1 MTFTDSKK
9 RFGST
14 ATDRLLS
21 PQDLAAYGGMG
32 ETADVNRP
40 TTPGGP
46 PPGVIYST
54 GGDESYG
61 GPNVLGDYSRSGA
74 PATSTYNPAAVS
86 DKDPGGMALQDR
98 QMAYAEGG
106 AIAGSLQNR
115 ANQAG
120 LDEGYFQKKAIDQYN
135 PILSGQGG
143 YDADTTKRILND
155 ERLKGLEYTPE
166 QAQELQLTGDEQAA
180 MLGDPEK
187 ARAYYDP
194 STTDQIENDA
204 GRYVRAERDAGN
216 DALQNMTGEVAAS
229 QRGAIDPTALKMD
242 RGVAAGV
249 NRTVGTAGTNVRDA
263 INYNDLHADTT
274 GMRMTDAQREAII
287 NKSQRQVGNQ
297 YRAAQ
302 QDLQMRAAASG
313 NASPL
318 AVAAA
323 RARLDQQSAVDSAD
337 ARANAEVGADAAQRK
352 TLMDAEGLRMQGA
365 NNYAGLRSNAELS
378 LADLGVNSALSSE
391 KTRLGAE
398 QSLTG
403 YLSDAEKNIAAQR
416 LAAEKNKQDVGV
428 STELELAARK
438 QAANQANQNTGIALQ
453 QQIDAA
459 GTQRAGTVATNR
471 QGATQFAQQQ
481 KANQGFGVA
490 DRSTANATTVAN
502 QKKAEE
508 AEGRGFLT
516 GQQSQASNN
525 VNTAN
530 AQRIENYGTMTGAAN
545 TATRNNQN
553 YQTAKDASGWG
564 SVLKGVVGGVASAA
578 TKKAFGG

>member
-1 MTFTDSKK
+1 MALTKTYR
-9 RFGST
+9 RFGT
-14 ATDRLLS
+14 GA
-21 PQDLAAYGGMG
+21 
-32 ETADVNRP
+32 
-40 TTPGGP
+40 TTPAA
-46 PPGVIYST
+46 SQELS
-54 GGDESYG
+54 DYG
-61 GPNVLGDYSRSGA
+61 GPNVLGDYNRTNAA
-74 PATSTYNPAAVS
+74 PATSTYNPAAVNE
-86 DKDPGGMALQDR
+86 KDPGGMSLQDR
-98 QMAYAEGG
+98 QMAYSEGG

-115 ANQAG
+115 ANQSA
-120 LDEGYFQKKAIDQYN
+120 LDEGYFQQKAIDQYS
-135 PILSGQGG
+135 PILSGEGG
-143 YDADTTKRILND
+143 YDPETAARIQNQANLD
-155 ERLKGLEYTPE
+155 ALEYTPE
-166 QAQELQLTGDEQAA
+166 QAAELQLSGDEREA

-194 STTDQIENDA
+194 ETTDQIENDA
-204 GRYVRAERDAGN
+204 GTYVRAERDTGN
-216 DALQNMTGEVAAS
+216 DNIQAMTGEVAND
-229 QRGAIDPTALKMD
+229 QRGAIDPTALTMD
-242 RGVAAGV
+242 KGVAAGV

-263 INYNDLHADTT
+263 IDYNNLNADTT
-274 GMRMTDAQREAII
+274 GMRMTDAQRQAIVD
-287 NKSQRQVGNQ
+287 KSQRQVGNQ

-337 ARANAEVGADAAQRK
+337 ARANAEVGADAAQRQ
-352 TLMDAEGLRMQGA
+352 TLMDAEALRMQGA

-378 LADLGVNSALSSE
+378 LADLGVNSALNTE
-391 KTRLGAE
+391 KTRLGAQ

-403 YLSDAEKNIAAQR
+403 YLTDAEKNIAAQR
-416 LAAEKNKQDVGV
+416 LAAENNKQQMGV

-471 QGATQFAQQQ
+471 QNATQFAQTQ

-490 DRSTANATTVAN
+490 DRTTANATTVAN

-530 AQRIENYGTMTGAAN
+530 SQRIENYGTMMGAAN
-545 TATRNNQN
+545 TASRNNQN
-553 YQTAKDASGWG
+553 YQTQKDASGWG

>member
-1 MTFTDSKK
+1 MALTKTYR
-9 RFGST
+9 RFGT
-14 ATDRLLS
+14 EA
-21 PQDLAAYGGMG
+21 
-32 ETADVNRP
+32 
-40 TTPGGP
+40 TTPAA
-46 PPGVIYST
+46 SQELS
-54 GGDESYG
+54 DYG
-61 GPNVLGDYSRSGA
+61 GPNVLGDYNRTDAA

-86 DKDPGGMALQDR
+86 DKDPGGMSLQDR
-98 QMAYAEGG
+98 QMAYSEGG

-115 ANQAG
+115 ANQSA
-120 LDEGYFQKKAIDQYN
+120 LDEGYFQQKAIDQYN

-143 YDADTTKRILND
+143 YDPETAARIQNQDQLD
-155 ERLKGLEYTPE
+155 ALQYTPE
-166 QAQELQLTGDEQAA
+166 QAQALQLTGDEQTA

-194 STTDQIENDA
+194 ATTDAIENDA
-204 GRYVRAERDAGN
+204 GTYVRAERDTGN
-216 DALQNMTGEVAAS
+216 DNIQAMTGEVAND
-229 QRGAIDPTALKMD
+229 QRGAIDPTALTMD
-242 RGVAAGV
+242 KGVAAGV
-249 NRTVGTAGTNVRDA
+249 NRTVGTAGANVRDA
-263 INYNDLHADTT
+263 IDYNNLNADTT
-274 GMRMTDAQREAII
+274 GMRMTDAQRQAIVD
-287 NKSQRQVGNQ
+287 KSQRQVGNQ

-378 LADLGVNSALSSE
+378 LADLGVNSALNTE
-391 KTRLGAE
+391 KTRLGAQ

-403 YLSDAEKNIAAQR
+403 YLTDAEKNIAAQR
-416 LAAEKNKQDVGV
+416 LAAENNKQQMGV

-438 QAANQANQNTGIALQ
+438 QAANQANQNTGINLQ

-471 QGATQFAQQQ
+471 QNATQFAQTQ

-490 DRSTANATTVAN
+490 DRTTANATTVAN

-530 AQRIENYGTMTGAAN
+530 SQRIENYGTMMGAAN
-545 TATRNNQN
+545 TASRNNQN
-553 YQTAKDASGWG
+553 YQTQKDATGWG
-564 SVLKGVVGGVASAA
+564 AVGKSIVGSAA
-578 TKKAFGG
+578 KAAVGKAFGG

>member
-1 MTFTDSKK
+1 MAFTKTYR
-9 RFGST
+9 RFGT
-14 ATDRLLS
+14 EA
-21 PQDLAAYGGMG
+21 
-32 ETADVNRP
+32 
-40 TTPGGP
+40 TTP
-46 PPGVIYST
+46 VTSQELS
-54 GGDESYG
+54 DYG
-61 GPNVLGDYSRSGA
+61 GPNVLGDYNRTDA
-74 PATSTYNPAAVS
+74 PPATSTYNPAAVS
-86 DKDPGGMALQDR
+86 DKDPGGMSLQDR
-98 QMAYAEGG
+98 QMAYSEGG

-115 ANQAG
+115 ANQSA
-120 LDEGYFQKKAIDQYN
+120 LDEGYFQQKAIDQYN

-143 YDADTTKRILND
+143 YDPETAARIQNQDQLD
-155 ERLKGLEYTPE
+155 ALQYTPE
-166 QAQELQLTGDEQAA
+166 QAQALQLTGDEQTA

-194 STTDQIENDA
+194 ATTDAIENDA
-204 GRYVRAERDAGN
+204 GTYVRAERDTGN
-216 DALQNMTGEVAAS
+216 DNIQAMTGEVAND
-229 QRGAIDPTALKMD
+229 QRGAIDPTALTMD
-242 RGVAAGV
+242 KGVAAGV

-263 INYNDLHADTT
+263 IDYNNLNADTT
-274 GMRMTDAQREAII
+274 GMRMTDAQRQAIVD
-287 NKSQRQVGNQ
+287 KSQRQVGNQ

-337 ARANAEVGADAAQRK
+337 ARANAEVGADAAQRQ
-352 TLMDAEGLRMQGA
+352 TLMDAEALRMQGA

-378 LADLGVNSALSSE
+378 LADLGVNSALNTE
-391 KTRLGAE
+391 KTRLGAQ

-403 YLSDAEKNIAAQR
+403 YLTDAEKNIAAQR
-416 LAAEKNKQDVGV
+416 LAAENNKQQMGV

-471 QGATQFAQQQ
+471 QNATQFAQTQ

-490 DRSTANATTVAN
+490 DRTTANATTVAN

-530 AQRIENYGTMTGAAN
+530 SQRIANYGTMMGAAN
-545 TATRNNQN
+545 TASRNNQN
-553 YQTAKDASGWG
+553 YQSNQDANSWG
-564 SVLKGVVGGVASAA
+564 SVLKKGVGEVIKGAVAVAG
-578 TKKAFGG
+578 KKAGG

>member
-1 MTFTDSKK
+1 MALTKTYR
-9 RFGST
+9 RFGT
-14 ATDRLLS
+14 EA
-21 PQDLAAYGGMG
+21 
-32 ETADVNRP
+32 
-40 TTPGGP
+40 TTPAA
-46 PPGVIYST
+46 SQELS
-54 GGDESYG
+54 DYG
-61 GPNVLGDYSRSGA
+61 GPNVLGDYNRTDA
-74 PATSTYNPAAVS
+74 PPATSTYNPAAVS
-86 DKDPGGMALQDR
+86 DKDPGGMSLQDR
-98 QMAYAEGG
+98 QMAYSEGG

-115 ANQAG
+115 ANQSA
-120 LDEGYFQKKAIDQYN
+120 LDEGYFQQKAIDQYN

-143 YDADTTKRILND
+143 YDPETAARIQNQDQLD
-155 ERLKGLEYTPE
+155 ALQYTPE
-166 QAQELQLTGDEQAA
+166 QAQALQLTGDEQTA

-194 STTDQIENDA
+194 ATTDAIENDA
-204 GRYVRAERDAGN
+204 GTYVRAERDTGN
-216 DALQNMTGEVAAS
+216 DAIQAMTGEVAND
-229 QRGAIDPTALKMD
+229 QRGAIDPTALTMD
-242 RGVAAGV
+242 KGVAAGV
-249 NRTVGTAGTNVRDA
+249 NRTVGMAGTNVRDA
-263 INYNDLHADTT
+263 IDYNNLNADTT
-274 GMRMTDAQREAII
+274 GMRMTDAQRQAIVD
-287 NKSQRQVGNQ
+287 KSQRQVGNQ

-337 ARANAEVGADAAQRK
+337 ARANAEVGADAAQRQ

-378 LADLGVNSALSSE
+378 LADLGVNSALNTE
-391 KTRLGAE
+391 KTRLGAQ

-403 YLSDAEKNIAAQR
+403 YLTDAEKNIAAQR
-416 LAAEKNKQDVGV
+416 LAAENNKQQMGV

-471 QGATQFAQQQ
+471 QNATQFAQTQ

-490 DRSTANATTVAN
+490 DRTTANATTVAN

-530 AQRIENYGTMTGAAN
+530 SQRIENYGTMMGAAN
-545 TATRNNQN
+545 TATRNNQG
-553 YQTAKDASGWG
+553 YQTAQNAQGWG
-564 SVLKGVVGGVASAA
+564 SVLKGVVGGALGAVAGGAVNKYLPQP
-578 TKKAFGG
+578 KKAGGG

>member
-1 MTFTDSKK
+1 MALTKTYR
-9 RFGST
+9 RFGT
-14 ATDRLLS
+14 EA
-21 PQDLAAYGGMG
+21 
-32 ETADVNRP
+32 
-40 TTPGGP
+40 TTPP
-46 PPGVIYST
+46 VNQDVS
-54 GGDESYG
+54 EYG
-61 GPNVLGDYSRSGA
+61 GPNVLGDYNRTNAA
-74 PATSTYNPAAVS
+74 PATSTYNPAAVNE
-86 DKDPGGMALQDR
+86 KDPGGMSLQDR
-98 QMAYAEGG
+98 QMAYSEGG

-120 LDEGYFQKKAIDQYN
+120 LDEGYFQQKAIDQYN

-143 YDADTTKRILND
+143 YDPETAKRIQNQDNLD
-155 ERLKGLEYTPE
+155 ALQYTPE
-166 QAQELQLTGDEQAA
+166 QAQALQLTGDEQAA

-194 STTDQIENDA
+194 GTTDAIENDA
-204 GRYVRAERDAGN
+204 GTYVRAERDTGN
-216 DALQNMTGEVAAS
+216 DNIQNMTGEVAND
-229 QRGAIDPTALKMD
+229 QRGAIDPTALTMD
-242 RGVAAGV
+242 KGVASGV
-249 NRTVGTAGTNVRDA
+249 NRTVGMAGTNVRDA
-263 INYNDLHADTT
+263 IDYNNLNADTT
-274 GMRMTDAQREAII
+274 GMRMTDAQREAIVD
-287 NKSQRQVGNQ
+287 KSQRQVGNQ

-378 LADLGVNSALSSE
+378 LADLGVNSALNTE
-391 KTRLGAE
+391 KTRLGAQ

-403 YLSDAEKNIAAQR
+403 YLTDAEKNIAAQR
-416 LAAEKNKQDVGV
+416 LAAENNKQQMGV

-438 QAANQANQNTGIALQ
+438 QAANQANQNTGINLQ

-471 QGATQFAQQQ
+471 QNATQFAQTQ

-490 DRSTANATTVAN
+490 DRTTANATTVAN

-530 AQRIENYGTMTGAAN
+530 SQRIENYGTMMGAAN
-545 TATRNNQN
+545 TASRNNQG

-564 SVLKGVVGGVASAA
+564 SVLKGAVGSVVGGAV
-578 TKKAFGG
+578 KKAFGG